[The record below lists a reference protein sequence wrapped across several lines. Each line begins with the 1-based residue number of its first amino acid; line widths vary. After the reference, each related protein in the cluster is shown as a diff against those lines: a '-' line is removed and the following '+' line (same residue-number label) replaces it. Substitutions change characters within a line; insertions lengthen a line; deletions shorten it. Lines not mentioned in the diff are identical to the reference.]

1 MMLTL
6 NWSQQILSCPVP
18 PAITFSAVAAIA
30 AAHFFCRQPL
40 FHCSHHLF
48 SPRMRSARCM
58 SFGII
63 VTHFAWSAHSLVLLK
78 RPTRYASAVCSLLE
92 GKEGCALHLQIRLY
106 ATSNLADKTLEGYLP
121 HQKVR
126 VLLVFTDLTK
136 GDGPRA
142 LTMGFLHASK
152 GSG

>member
-1 MMLTL
+1 
-6 NWSQQILSCPVP
+6 
-18 PAITFSAVAAIA
+18 
-30 AAHFFCRQPL
+30 
-40 FHCSHHLF
+40 
-48 SPRMRSARCM
+48 M

-78 RPTRYASAVCSLLE
+78 RPTRYASAVRNLLE
-92 GKEGCALHLQIRLY
+92 GKDGRALHSQIRFFN
-106 ATSNLADKTLEGYLP
+106 TSNPADKMLEGYLP
-121 HQKVR
+121 HQKVL

-142 LTMGFLHASK
+142 LTMGFLHAPK